1 MLAFGHCF
9 CLMRCFCLFGEPG
22 ALWSPHQSAR
32 TSSCW
37 TRLSEHLPYER
48 YLLFTLFPSIFFT
61 FSFNPCSGFSASL
74 ECKNFCHISRPFQ
87 IFRLPIVFLYVHQRC
102 TPPHVSHRP
111 QGFESCEHL
120 HSLCL
125 TRRTRDLQRRLR
137 VCMCLRPRLG
147 HECVRLR
154 QVPSSSGRLFS
165 FHRDT
170 HLSFGGFR
178 SSCRM
183 F

>member
-1 MLAFGHCF
+1 MLAFGRCF

-22 ALWSPHQSAR
+22 ALSSPHQSAR

-87 IFRLPIVFLYVHQRC
+87 IFRLPIVFLYVNQRC
-102 TPPHVSHRP
+102 TKKN
-111 QGFESCEHL
+111 
-120 HSLCL
+120 SLL
-125 TRRTRDLQRRLR
+125 
-137 VCMCLRPRLG
+137 
-147 HECVRLR
+147 
-154 QVPSSSGRLFS
+154 
-165 FHRDT
+165 
-170 HLSFGGFR
+170 R
-178 SSCRM
+178 SSAISCPVSVLPVLHPPPTCHTGLKASRAVSICIVCV
-183 F
+183 